1 MMAEAKKKTSSAK
14 SDAKDIEQNKVFAIF
29 SYLGLLV
36 LIPLL
41 AAPDSKFA
49 QFHAKQGL
57 NLLLITLIAY
67 VPLFFIGFIPLI
79 GILAWLASMAVGMTA
94 FVLSILGIVNAANGK
109 EEKLPIIGDMAL
121 VK

>member
-1 MMAEAKKKTSSAK
+1 MAEAKKKTSSGTSEK
-14 SDAKDIEQNKVFAIF
+14 KDIEQNKVFAIF
-29 SYLGLLV
+29 AYLGLLV
-36 LIPLL
+36 LVPLL

-67 VPLFFIGFIPLI
+67 VPLFFLGFIPLI

-94 FVLSILGIVNAANGK
+94 FVLAILGIVNAANGK
-109 EEKLPIIGDMAL
+109 EEKLPIIGDIAL